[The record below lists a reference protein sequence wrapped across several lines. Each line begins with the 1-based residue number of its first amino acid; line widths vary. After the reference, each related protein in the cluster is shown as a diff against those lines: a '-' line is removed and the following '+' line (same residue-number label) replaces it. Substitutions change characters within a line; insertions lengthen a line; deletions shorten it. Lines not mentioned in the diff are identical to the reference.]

1 VGSPQAFLS
10 YRTRLRDEVAPLV
23 EALTLAGV
31 RVWRDEARVDEGS
44 SITSE
49 VIEGLSS
56 SHALLAYYS
65 PDYPRSRICQWE
77 QAAAWVAA
85 EAAGPA
91 QERVLLLLPHNVA
104 GPDHVLGL
112 LRDELALRVP
122 APSAHEDLKH
132 FAEQVALRLARVSD
146 RSLGDLLPLA
156 VPPEWKLRARVAPS
170 ERFTGRAKDL
180 WNLHALLHRD
190 RLTVITGRTGPS
202 TAQVRGLGGIG
213 KTLLAV
219 EYVARFGAGFPGGIF
234 WIDTAN
240 RTPESAR
247 VDAAIAL
254 GVPADKPEQL
264 RAALLGCGSYLWVAD
279 NLPSGLSQAEVEAWC
294 APTSNGRTLVT
305 TRSKTW
311 GAMGGTLD
319 LDVLAPDE
327 ALELLTR
334 RRPTTTEVAAA
345 EELCRRVG
353 YHPLTVDV
361 LGALIG
367 LHSSETPYAAWRAQL
382 DHPSADALRL
392 GERLAE
398 ELPTGSAR
406 YVGTVLR
413 ASLEGLAPE
422 ALDLLLLSVS
432 LAEAP
437 IPAALAVAVLTRL
450 AAGDGAAAELRWTL
464 GVDAG
469 VSRSLLDRK
478 QAEAPQYA
486 VHPVVRRVL
495 RYEGDAGRVE
505 VLREAALAA
514 VLEQFDGAGDIR
526 NHRRIAPL
534 VPHAKTLGRPL
545 ATQAEQRMEG
555 VVAHFHHVRGD
566 YPEARHLYERALE
579 AMTRL
584 LGEEHP
590 DTLGSLQN
598 LAGTL
603 DAQGDLPG
611 ARRLFE
617 RALEAR
623 TRLLGEEHP
632 DTLNTLQNLAATL
645 KAQGDLPGAR
655 RLFERALEART
666 RLLGE
671 EHPDTLSTLHNLA
684 ATLKAQGDLRGAR
697 RLEERALE
705 ARTRLLGEEHPDT
718 LRTLQNLA
726 ATLKAQGDLPGARRL
741 YRRALEA
748 MTRLLGEEHPVTL
761 TTLQN
766 LAGTL
771 KAQGDLPGARRLDER
786 ALEARGRLLG
796 EEHPD
801 TLNTLHNLAG
811 TLYAQGD
818 LPGARR
824 LYQRAL
830 EARGRLLG
838 EEHPDTLTTLQ
849 NLAVTLKAEADLP
862 GARRLEERALEART
876 RLLGEEHPDTL
887 ATLQNLAVTLY
898 DQGDLPGARRLEERA
913 FEARARLL
921 GEEHPDTLSTLQ
933 NLAGT
938 LNAQGDLPGA
948 RSLYERALEA
958 RTRLLGEEHPD
969 TTMTRFNL
977 VLTLRRVDPAAAA
990 PHLIVLRRL
999 SHRPAE
1005 GLSAV
1010 EKQILA
1016 ALQTLE

>member
-1 VGSPQAFLS
+1 
-10 YRTRLRDEVAPLV
+10 V

-49 VIEGLSS
+49 VLDGLST

-65 PDYPRSRICQWE
+65 PDYPGSRICQWE

-91 QERVLLLLPHNVA
+91 QERVLLLLPHDVA
-104 GPDHVLGL
+104 RPDHVLGL

-122 APSAHEDLKH
+122 APSAREDLKC
-132 FAEQVALRLARVSD
+132 FAEEVARRLHALDGRT
-146 RSLGDLLPLA
+146 LGELLPLA

-190 RLTVITGRTGPS
+190 KLTVITGRTGPS

-247 VDAAIAL
+247 IDAALAL

-264 RAALLGCGSYLWVAD
+264 RAALRGCGSYLWVAD

-294 APTSNGRTLVT
+294 APTANGRTLVT

-319 LDVLAPDE
+319 LDVLEPDE

-345 EELCRRVG
+345 KELCKRVG

-382 DHPSADALRL
+382 DHPSEDALRL

-437 IPAALAVAVLTRL
+437 IPAALAVAVWTRL
-450 AAGDGAAAELRWTL
+450 AAGDGAAAELRWTI

-514 VLEQFDGAGDIR
+514 VLEQLDGVDDVR
-526 NHRRIAPL
+526 NHRWIAPL

-555 VVAHFHHVRGD
+555 VVAHFHYVRGD
-566 YPEARHLYERALE
+566 YPEARRLFERAVEAMTRLLGREHPDTLATLQNLAVTLQAQGDLLGARRLYERALE
-579 AMTRL
+579 ALTRL
-584 LGEEHP
+584 LGAEHP
-590 DTLGSLQN
+590 GHAHHPAEPRRHAQSPGRPAGRARPLRARPRGQDAPPGRGAPRHAPTLQN

-603 DAQGDLPG
+603 Y
-611 ARRLFE
+611 
-617 RALEAR
+617 
-623 TRLLGEEHP
+623 
-632 DTLNTLQNLAATL
+632 
-645 KAQGDLPGAR
+645 
-655 RLFERALEART
+655 
-666 RLLGE
+666 
-671 EHPDTLSTLHNLA
+671 
-684 ATLKAQGDLRGAR
+684 AQGDLRGAR
-697 RLEERALE
+697 RLYERVLE

-726 ATLKAQGDLPGARRL
+726 VTLKAQGDLPGARRL
-741 YRRALEA
+741 YERALEA
-748 MTRLLGEEHPVTL
+748 MTRLLGEEHPDTL
-761 TTLQN
+761 CTLQN
-766 LAGTL
+766 LAG
-771 KAQGDLPGARRLDER
+771 A
-786 ALEARGRLLG
+786 
-796 EEHPD
+796 
-801 TLNTLHNLAG
+801 
-811 TLYAQGD
+811 LYAQGD

-824 LYQRAL
+824 LL
-830 EARGRLLG
+830 
-838 EEHPDTLTTLQ
+838 
-849 NLAVTLKAEADLP
+849 
-862 GARRLEERALEART
+862 ERALEART

-887 ATLQNLAVTLY
+887 GTLQNLALTLEA
-898 DQGDLPGARRLEERA
+898 QGDLPGARR
-913 FEARARLL
+913 
-921 GEEHPDTLSTLQ
+921 
-933 NLAGT
+933 
-938 LNAQGDLPGA
+938 
-948 RSLYERALEA
+948 LYERALEA

-969 TTMTRFNL
+969 TAMTRWNL
-977 VLTLRRVDPAAAA
+977 AVTLQAQGICPARGASSSA
-990 PHLIVLRRL
+990 PW
-999 SHRPAE
+999 RP
-1005 GLSAV
+1005 
-1010 EKQILA
+1010 
-1016 ALQTLE
+1016 

>member
-49 VIEGLSS
+49 VIDGLSS

-91 QERVLLLLPHNVA
+91 QERVLLLLPHDVA
-104 GPDHVLGL
+104 GPEHVLGL

-122 APSAHEDLKH
+122 APSAREDLKR
-132 FAEQVALRLARVSD
+132 FAEEVARRLHALD
-146 RSLGDLLPLA
+146 GRSLGELLPLA

-190 RLTVITGRTGPS
+190 KLTVITGRTSPS

-319 LDVLAPDE
+319 LGVLEPDE

-367 LHSSETPYAAWRAQL
+367 LHSSERPYAAWRAQL
-382 DHPSADALRL
+382 DHPSEDALRL

-406 YVGTVLR
+406 YAGTVLR

-437 IPAALAVAVLTRL
+437 IPAALAVAVC
-450 AAGDGAAAELRWTL
+450 
-464 GVDAG
+464 DA
-469 VSRSLLDRK
+469 
-478 QAEAPQYA
+478 
-486 VHPVVRRVL
+486 
-495 RYEGDAGRVE
+495 
-505 VLREAALAA
+505 
-514 VLEQFDGAGDIR
+514 
-526 NHRRIAPL
+526 
-534 VPHAKTLGRPL
+534 
-545 ATQAEQRMEG
+545 
-555 VVAHFHHVRGD
+555 
-566 YPEARHLYERALE
+566 
-579 AMTRL
+579 
-584 LGEEHP
+584 
-590 DTLGSLQN
+590 
-598 LAGTL
+598 
-603 DAQGDLPG
+603 
-611 ARRLFE
+611 
-617 RALEAR
+617 
-623 TRLLGEEHP
+623 
-632 DTLNTLQNLAATL
+632 
-645 KAQGDLPGAR
+645 
-655 RLFERALEART
+655 
-666 RLLGE
+666 
-671 EHPDTLSTLHNLA
+671 
-684 ATLKAQGDLRGAR
+684 
-697 RLEERALE
+697 
-705 ARTRLLGEEHPDT
+705 
-718 LRTLQNLA
+718 
-726 ATLKAQGDLPGARRL
+726 
-741 YRRALEA
+741 
-748 MTRLLGEEHPVTL
+748 
-761 TTLQN
+761 
-766 LAGTL
+766 
-771 KAQGDLPGARRLDER
+771 
-786 ALEARGRLLG
+786 ARGRGRGCRGAALDDWRG
-796 EEHPD
+796 RGRVPQPARSEAGRGAAVRGASGGATGAAVRRRRRPGRGAARGGARGGAGAVRRGGRHQEPSADRTPRAARQDPRPSARD
-801 TLNTLHNLAG
+801 TGRAEDGRRGCALPPRPRR
-811 TLYAQGD
+811 
-818 LPGARR
+818 LPGGAPPLRARPRGQDAPSGRGAPRHAPHPAEPRRNPQSPGRSARR
-824 LYQRAL
+824 APPLRARP
-830 EARGRLLG
+830 RGHDAPSGRG
-838 EEHPDTLTTLQ
+838 APPHAQHP
-849 NLAVTLKAEADLP
+849 AEPRRNPRRP
-862 GARRLEERALEART
+862 GRSARRAPPL
-876 RLLGEEHPDTL
+876 
-887 ATLQNLAVTLY
+887 
-898 DQGDLPGARRLEERA
+898 
-913 FEARARLL
+913 RARPR
-921 GEEHPDTLSTLQ
+921 GQDAPS
-933 NLAGT
+933 GR
-938 LNAQGDLPGA
+938 GA
-948 RSLYERALEA
+948 PR
-958 RTRLLGEEHPD
+958 H
-969 TTMTRFNL
+969 
-977 VLTLRRVDPAAAA
+977 A
-990 PHLIVLRRL
+990 PHPCRT
-999 SHRPAE
+999 SP
-1005 GLSAV
+1005 
-1010 EKQILA
+1010 
-1016 ALQTLE
+1016 